1 MEQYLLVYV
10 VGCVRFPFGRGWHRD
25 QRSRRERENATCEN
39 ASHAARP
46 SAAMG
51 NMSSR
56 TITVVVV
63 TTAGLSTVG
72 FFWASKLMVQNT
84 FSFITGL
91 DITNPWDA
99 GVGALCAFVFAVTLY
114 YINYPEGQLA
124 AEGIA
129 DRGKG
134 ATHAYQRK
142 DS

>member
-1 MEQYLLVYV
+1 MRWNNTSCTSL
-10 VGCVRFPFGRGWHRD
+10 GACGFRFGGMAP
-25 QRSRRERENATCEN
+25 RSAISSGRENATCS
-39 ASHAARP
+39 ATHAARP

-99 GVGALCAFVFAVTLY
+99 GVAALCAFVFAITLY

-124 AEGIA
+124 SEGIA

>member
-1 MEQYLLVYV
+1 MRWNNTSCTSL
-10 VGCVRFPFGRGWHRD
+10 GACGFRFGGMAP
-25 QRSRRERENATCEN
+25 RSAISSERENATC
-39 ASHAARP
+39 ARDARCQT

-99 GVGALCAFVFAVTLY
+99 GVAALCAFVFAVTLY

-124 AEGIA
+124 SEGIA

>member
-1 MEQYLLVYV
+1 
-10 VGCVRFPFGRGWHRD
+10 
-25 QRSRRERENATCEN
+25 
-39 ASHAARP
+39 
-46 SAAMG
+46 MG

-99 GVGALCAFVFAVTLY
+99 GVAALCAFVFAITLY

-124 AEGIA
+124 SEGIA